1 MRCAVPRVAPQFDSS
16 FRLSGSTKLRAL
28 RKPATTRAMAAPG
41 NDPSSQSNF
50 PVAKVTHVD
59 FDLHVDFDAKAV
71 GGTASMDVTV
81 GPDGDAHTLV
91 LDTRAL
97 HIESCTVDG
106 QETTF
111 NLQQDPHPVMGTAL
125 TIDLP
130 ATKPAGSNF
139 STKVVYKTTPG
150 SSGLQWLRPEQT
162 AGGKHP
168 YLFSQ
173 FQAIHARSFFP
184 CQDCPA
190 AKMTYAAKIQT
201 PNPLTALMSAVPVGD
216 PEELPKGIRT
226 FSFEQ
231 TVPIPPYLLAIAVGN
246 LESRDIGP
254 RSRVWSEPET
264 VAAGEYEFGET
275 EDFLKAAEQVAGPYV
290 WGRYDLL
297 LLPPSFPYGGME
309 NPCLTFVTPTLLAGD
324 RSQANVIAHEI
335 AHSWS
340 GNLVTNATWESFWL
354 NEGFTVFI
362 ERKIMHKMYGKA
374 VFDFAAIGGLME
386 LKETVDRLGSDHPH
400 TALTPVLEGGVDP
413 DDVFSKV
420 PYEKGFAFLVYLE
433 FLTSGVAES
442 DADAAN
448 GTPEFAQ
455 FLKQHFERNK
465 FGTVTAAAF
474 KESYTETFPDASE
487 NVDWETWLYK
497 PGMPPVDV
505 SMFYDDALATASA
518 ELAKKWHL
526 CDVLGMGAND
536 RPEGVGKGDLSK
548 FTAAQIDHFLL
559 SLLEYRGG
567 SHPLSM
573 PVIRSMEELYKLSE
587 SKNSEIS
594 CKWLQLRLGAG
605 DTDAFEPTAVAL
617 RSAGRMK
624 FLRPLYR
631 SLKRCPGTD
640 GAAFAVKTFQQTRAM
655 YHPIAEKMV
664 AADLGL

>member
-1 MRCAVPRVAPQFDSS
+1 MLGAVQGVANPKFV
-16 FRLSGSTKLRAL
+16 RASGSTPKRVSRGRTAV
-28 RKPATTRAMAAPG
+28 RAMATP
-41 NDPSSQSNF
+41 NDPSSQSNY
-50 PVAKVTHVD
+50 PVSKVTHCD
-59 FDLHVDFDAKAV
+59 FDLTVDFEKKSV
-71 GGTASMDVTV
+71 GGTAVLTATV
-81 GPDGDAHTLV
+81 GPDVAADTLV
-91 LDTRAL
+91 LDTRDL
-97 HIESCTVDG
+97 VIESCSVDG
-106 QETTF
+106 VEAAF
-111 NLQQDPHPVMGTAL
+111 ELQSYPHPVMGTAL
-125 TIDLP
+125 TITLP
-130 ATKPAGSNF
+130 GSRAPGSTF
-139 STKVVYKTTPG
+139 SVAVAYRTTPE

-184 CQDCPA
+184 CQDAPA
-190 AKMTYAAKIQT
+190 AKMTYKARVTA
-201 PNPLTALMSAVPVGD
+201 PAPLVALMSAVPGES
-216 PEELPKGIRT
+216 PESLPVADGMRT
-226 FSFEQ
+226 FTFEQ
-231 TVPIPPYLLAIAVGN
+231 KVPIPPYLLALAVGN
-246 LESRDIGP
+246 LEARDIGP

-264 VAAGEYEFGET
+264 VAAGEYEFAET
-275 EDFLKAAEQVAGPYV
+275 EEFLQAAENVAGPYV

-324 RSQANVIAHEI
+324 RSQAHVVAHEI

-340 GNLVTNATWESFWL
+340 GNLVTNETWESFWL

-362 ERKIMHKMYGKA
+362 ERKIMHAMYGKA
-374 VFDFAAIGGLME
+374 VFDFSAIGGLME
-386 LKETVDRLGSDHPH
+386 LKETVDRLGADHPH

-433 FLTSGVAES
+433 HVSSGRADA

-448 GTPEFAQ
+448 GHPAFGE
-455 FLKQHFERNK
+455 FLKAHFENNK
-465 FGTVTAAAF
+465 FGCVTAAGFRA
-474 KESYTETFPDASE
+474 SYEAAFPDAAKK
-487 NVDWETWLYK
+487 VDWETWLHK

-505 SMFYDDALATASA
+505 GAYYDDALARASA

-526 CDVLGMGAND
+526 CDVLGMGAQD
-536 RPEGVGKGDLSK
+536 RPEGASASDLEG

-567 SHPLSM
+567 SHPLSL
-573 PVIRSMEELYKLSE
+573 PVIRALEELYSLSN
-587 SKNSEIS
+587 SKNSEIA

-605 DTDAFEPTAVAL
+605 DTEAFEPTAKAL
-617 RSAGRMK
+617 AAAGRMK

-631 SLKRCPGTD
+631 SLRRSGKD
-640 GAAFAVKTFQQTRAM
+640 GEAFALKTFEETRAM

-664 AADLGL
+664 AADLGV